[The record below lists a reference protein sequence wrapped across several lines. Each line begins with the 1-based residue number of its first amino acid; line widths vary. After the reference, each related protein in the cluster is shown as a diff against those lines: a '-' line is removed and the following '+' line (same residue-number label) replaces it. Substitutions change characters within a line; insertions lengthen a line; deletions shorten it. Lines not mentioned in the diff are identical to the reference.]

1 VKLSKETAMTAR
13 ARFLLLASAAVMTL
27 SACNRDREPA
37 ADGAAPAAPG
47 AAVTPAEA
55 AAPLIF
61 SEKTAFASVSLKLPE
76 AIKAQPDLHA
86 KVYAQE
92 VAHLREFAEG
102 AQADNTEAGAP
113 NVAYEQSVELAAV
126 HETGKLMSL
135 KRTAF
140 EFTGGAHPN
149 TVTTGVLWDKAL
161 KRQIGWA
168 DVFTKGADFSALDRA
183 LCAAIN
189 TARRARM
196 PDAEPVALGG
206 KMWACPRAAETPFV
220 LAPSTTGGKAGGL
233 IFLIGP
239 YQVGPYAEGPY
250 EVAVPLS
257 AFQSLLA
264 PAYADEFAGGPAKA
278 P

>member
-1 VKLSKETAMTAR
+1 MTAR
-13 ARFLLLASAAVMTL
+13 ARFLLLASAAMLTL
-27 SACNRDREPA
+27 AACNRDREPG

-61 SEKTAFASVSLKLPE
+61 SEKTPFAKVELKLPDG
-76 AIKAQPDLHA
+76 IKAQPDLHA

-113 NVAYEQSVELAAV
+113 NVAYEQSVELSLV
-126 HETGKLMSL
+126 TETGKLLSL
-135 KRTAF
+135 ERTAS

-149 TVTTGVLWDKAL
+149 TVSTGVLWDKAL
-161 KRQIGWA
+161 KREIGWA
-168 DVFTKGADFSALDRA
+168 EIFAKGGDFSGLDRA
-183 LCAAIN
+183 LCAAVN
-189 TARRARM
+189 AAKRERD
-196 PDAEPVALGG
+196 PDAAPVTLGG

-220 LAPSTTGGKAGGL
+220 LAPGTTGGKAGGL
-233 IFLIGP
+233 TFLIGP

-250 EVAVPLS
+250 AVTVPLS
-257 AFQSLLA
+257 AFQTLLA
-264 PAYADEFAGGPAKA
+264 PAYAEEFAGAPAK
-278 P
+278 

>member
-1 VKLSKETAMTAR
+1 MTAR
-13 ARFLLLASAAVMTL
+13 VRFLLLASAAVLTL
-27 SACNRDREPA
+27 AACNRDREPA
-37 ADGAAPAAPG
+37 ADGTTPATPG
-47 AAVTPAEA
+47 AAVTPADA
-55 AAPLIF
+55 AAPLTF
-61 SEKTAFASVSLKLPE
+61 SEKTAFATVSLKLPD

-113 NVAYEQSVELAAV
+113 NLAYEQTVELVAA

-149 TVTTGVLWDKAL
+149 TAMTGVLWDKAL
-161 KRQIGWA
+161 KRQVGWA
-168 DVFTKGADFSALDRA
+168 EIFTKGADFGALDRA

-189 TARRARM
+189 AAKRARV

-206 KMWACPRAAETPFV
+206 KDWACPRAAETPFV
-220 LAPSTTGGKAGGL
+220 LAPGTTGGKAGGL
-233 IFLIGP
+233 TFLIGP

-250 EVAVPLS
+250 EVTVPLS

-264 PAYADEFAGGPAKA
+264 PAYADEFAGSPVKA
-278 P
+278 AATPTP

>member
-1 VKLSKETAMTAR
+1 MTAR
-13 ARFLLLASAAVMTL
+13 ARFALIAAAVLTL

-37 ADGAAPAAPG
+37 ADAAAPAAPG

-61 SEKTAFASVSLKLPE
+61 SEKTAFAKVDLKLPE

-113 NVAYEQSVELAAV
+113 NVAYEQSVELVAV

-149 TVTTGVLWDKAL
+149 TVMTGVLWDKAL

-168 DVFTKGADFSALDRA
+168 DVFTKGADFAALDRA

-189 TARRARM
+189 AAKRERV
-196 PDAEPVALGG
+196 PDAEPVTPGG
-206 KMWACPRAAETPFV
+206 KLWACPRAAETPFV
-220 LAPSTTGGKAGGL
+220 LAPGTTGGKAGGL

-250 EVAVPLS
+250 EVTVPLS

-264 PAYADEFAGGPAKA
+264 PAYADEFAGAPAKA
-278 P
+278 AVTPTP